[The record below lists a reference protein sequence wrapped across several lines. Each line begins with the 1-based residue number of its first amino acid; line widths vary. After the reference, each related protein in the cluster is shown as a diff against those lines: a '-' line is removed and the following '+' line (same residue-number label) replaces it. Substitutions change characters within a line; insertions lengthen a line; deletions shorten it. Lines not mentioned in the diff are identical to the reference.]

1 MRRYS
6 LILLTVIALVGV
18 GLEFGLGWGLPRLSH
33 IIGRLKTEQ
42 AEAVRLKPLVGQPVP
57 VLIVGNSL
65 LLDGVDIS
73 ALDEKLRP
81 EHRVTR
87 FVVENTSYLDWYY
100 GLRRLFREGA
110 RPKVLVLVLT
120 SRQLLD
126 QTLCGDF
133 CAHLLVDWRDTLDV
147 KHNIASDNTA
157 TSNLFFAAVSGFYGF
172 RSELRKWILVHLLP
186 DFPNFAAALR
196 PKTPPLEPDEEI
208 EKGAVSRLQ
217 QLSSL
222 CQLYGAQFVLVM
234 PPSNGVRDGS
244 AAVQRAGNRLGIPVL
259 VPFKPQQLPS
269 KLYSDGFHLNPQ
281 GAQVFTQALGPELR
295 QLLQN
300 DNFVQSTQSSQTA
313 RGSEMSSS
321 VVRRSR

>member
-6 LILLTVIALVGV
+6 LILLIVIALVGV
-18 GLEFGLGWGLPRLSH
+18 GLEFGARWGLPRLSH

-42 AEAVRLKPLVGQPVP
+42 AEAVQLKPLVGQPVP

-65 LLDGVDIS
+65 LLDGVDVS
-73 ALDEKLRP
+73 ALDERLRP

-110 RPKVLVLVLT
+110 RPKVVILVF
-120 SRQLLD
+120 SARHLLD
-126 QTLCGDF
+126 QSVCGDS
-133 CAHLLVDWRDTLDV
+133 CAYLLLDWRDILSV
-147 KHNIASDNTA
+147 KHDIASDNTT
-157 TSNLFFAAVSGFYGF
+157 TSDLFFATASGFYGF
-172 RSELRKWILVHLLP
+172 RAELRKWVLLHLLP

-196 PKTPPLEPDEEI
+196 TKTPPLQPDVEI
-208 EKGAVSRLQ
+208 EKGATSRLT

-222 CQLYGAQFVLVM
+222 CQLYGAQLVLVM
-234 PPSNGVRDGS
+234 PPSNAARDGS
-244 AAVQRAGNRLGIPVL
+244 AAVQRAGSRLGIPVL

-295 QLLQN
+295 QLLQD
-300 DNFVQSTQSSQTA
+300 DNFVQSTQSSQAA
-313 RGSEMSSS
+313 RGSEMSPP
-321 VVRRSR
+321 